1 MRIKPIESSVT
12 VSEKFFAK
20 GYLDA
25 IPIFSQDEAQGIWE
39 EVSNSL
45 ELDGPKRFKTH
56 LLLPVLDDVVK
67 NPDIIHVVCR
77 VLGTEDVLVWSSDW
91 CIKNAHSSGF
101 YSWHQDSTYAGMAMP
116 EKAVTVWLAL
126 TPSTPASGC
135 LRVVPS
141 SHKWGQLAHEFKPSN
156 ENMLSRGQQIVVGE
170 QIADFTNEAVDLR
183 LQPGEMS
190 LHSFRSIH
198 ASGPNQT
205 DDPRIGFAIRYCAAD
220 LQRGS
225 RITEKES
232 ATLVSGVEPVNCSF
246 IMESPPNR
254 AMGDEEVLE
263 WKRAIDRENR
273 NYFQD
278 NPIRQTYHR

>member
-1 MRIKPIESSVT
+1 MRTQPIVSSDT
-12 VSEKFFAK
+12 VSENFFAK

-67 NPDIIHVVCR
+67 NPDIIHVVCS

-141 SHKWGQLAHEFKPSN
+141 SHKWGQLAHEFKPSK

-232 ATLVSGVEPVNCSF
+232 ATLVSGVEPENCSF

-263 WKRAIDRENR
+263 WKRAIDRENK

-278 NPIRQTYHR
+278 NPVRQTYHR

>member
-1 MRIKPIESSVT
+1 MRTQPIVSFDT

-45 ELDGPKRFKTH
+45 KLDGPKRFKTH
-56 LLLPVLDDVVK
+56 LLLPILDDVVK
-67 NPDIIHVVCR
+67 NPDIIHVVCGA
-77 VLGTEDVLVWSSDW
+77 LGTEDVLVWSSDW

-101 YSWHQDSTYAGMAMP
+101 YSWHQDSTYADMAMP

-141 SHKWGQLAHEFKPSN
+141 SHKLGQLAHDFKPSN
-156 ENMLSRGQQIVVGE
+156 ENMLSRGQHIVVGE
-170 QIADFTNEAVDLR
+170 KIADFTNEAVDLR

-205 DDPRIGFAIRYCAAD
+205 DYPRIGFAIRYCAAD
-220 LQRGS
+220 LQRVS
-225 RITEKES
+225 RITEQES
-232 ATLVSGVEPVNCSF
+232 ATLVSGVAPENCSF

-263 WKRAIDRENR
+263 WKRAVDRENK

-278 NPIRQTYHR
+278 NPVRQTYHR

>member
-1 MRIKPIESSVT
+1 MRTQPIVSSDT
-12 VSEKFFAK
+12 VSENFFAK

-67 NPDIIHVVCR
+67 NPDIIHVVCS

-156 ENMLSRGQQIVVGE
+156 ENMLSRGQQIVIGE

-232 ATLVSGVEPVNCSF
+232 ATLVSGVEPENCSF

-278 NPIRQTYHR
+278 NPVRHTYHR

>member
-1 MRIKPIESSVT
+1 MRTQPIVSSDT

-225 RITEKES
+225 RITEKEP

>member
-1 MRIKPIESSVT
+1 MRTQPIVSSDT

-25 IPIFSQDEAQGIWE
+25 IPIFSQDEAQEIWE

-67 NPDIIHVVCR
+67 NPDIIHVVCS

-141 SHKWGQLAHEFKPSN
+141 SHKWGQLAHEFKPSK
-156 ENMLSRGQQIVVGE
+156 ENMLSRGQQIVIGE
-170 QIADFTNEAVDLR
+170 KIADFTNEAVDLR

-205 DDPRIGFAIRYCAAD
+205 DYPRIGFAIRYCAAD

-232 ATLVSGVEPVNCSF
+232 ATLVSGVEPENCSF
-246 IMESPPNR
+246 IMESSPNR

-263 WKRAIDRENR
+263 WKRAVDRENK

-278 NPIRQTYHR
+278 NPVRQTYHR

>member
-1 MRIKPIESSVT
+1 MRIKPIESSDTVT
-12 VSEKFFAK
+12 TKFFVK

-56 LLLPVLDDVVK
+56 LLLPVLDNVVK
-67 NPDIIHVVCR
+67 NPDIIHVVCS

-91 CIKNAHSSGF
+91 CIKKAHSSGF
-101 YSWHQDSTYAGMAMP
+101 YSWHQDSTYAGMTMP

-156 ENMLSRGQQIVVGE
+156 ENMLSRGQHIVVGE
-170 QIADFTNEAVDLR
+170 KIADFTNEAVDLR

-232 ATLVSGVEPVNCSF
+232 ATLVSGVEPENCSF
-246 IMESPPNR
+246 IMESPPNQ

-263 WKRAIDRENR
+263 WKRAVDRENK

-278 NPIRQTYHR
+278 NPVRQTYHR

>member
-1 MRIKPIESSVT
+1 MRTQPIVSSDT
-12 VSEKFFAK
+12 VSENFFAK

-67 NPDIIHVVCR
+67 NPDIIHVVCS

-91 CIKNAHSSGF
+91 CIKSAHSSGF
-101 YSWHQDSTYAGMAMP
+101 YSWHQDATYAGMAMP

-135 LRVVPS
+135 LRVVPR

-170 QIADFTNEAVDLR
+170 QIVDFTNEAVDLR

-190 LHSFRSIH
+190 LHSFRTIH

-232 ATLVSGVEPVNCSF
+232 ATLVSGVEPENCSF

-254 AMGDEEVLE
+254 ALGDEEVLE
-263 WKRAIDRENR
+263 WKRAVDRENK
-273 NYFQD
+273 NYCQD
-278 NPIRQTYHR
+278 NPVRQTYHR

>member
-1 MRIKPIESSVT
+1 M
-12 VSEKFFAK
+12 
-20 GYLDA
+20 DA
-25 IPIFSQDEAQGIWE
+25 IPILSQDEAQGIWE

-67 NPDIIHVVCR
+67 NPGIIHVVCS

-156 ENMLSRGQQIVVGE
+156 ENMLSRGQHIVVGGK
-170 QIADFTNEAVDLR
+170 IVDFTNEAVDLR

-205 DDPRIGFAIRYCAAD
+205 DYPRIGFAIRYCAAD

-232 ATLVSGVEPVNCSF
+232 AMLVSGVEPENCSF

-263 WKRAIDRENR
+263 WKQAVDRENK

-278 NPIRQTYHR
+278 NPVRQTYHR

>member
-1 MRIKPIESSVT
+1 MRTQPIVSSDT

-67 NPDIIHVVCR
+67 NPDIIHVVCS

-126 TPSTPASGC
+126 SPSTPASGC

-156 ENMLSRGQQIVVGE
+156 ENMLSRGQQIVIGE
-170 QIADFTNEAVDLR
+170 KIADFTNEAVDLR

-190 LHSFRSIH
+190 LHSFRAIH

-232 ATLVSGVEPVNCSF
+232 ATLVSGVEPENCSF

-263 WKRAIDRENR
+263 WKRAVDRENK

-278 NPIRQTYHR
+278 NPVRQTYHR